1 MTNLSVSQRSLPLL
15 PIAVVVF
22 IGFLTMG
29 LALPILP
36 LHVHHTLGMNETV
49 VGVVA
54 GAQFAAALLS
64 RISAGVLA
72 DTRGARL
79 STQVGLLAA
88 ALSGIV
94 YHLSLLLLATPVSSV
109 VVLIGGRLLIGC
121 AESFVVTGTL
131 AWGVALVGP
140 QNAGKVIAWVGI
152 AMYAAYAVAAPAGV
166 YLYAHYGFAGIASA
180 TVIVPLVALACVVP
194 LPPVTPA
201 AQHPAPFY
209 KVIGAVWLPGLGLAF
224 CSVGFGAITAFIAL
238 LYANKA
244 WGGTS
249 LVFTIFGVA
258 FIVARLFFS
267 HLPDKIGGAKVA
279 LVCVLIEAA
288 GQLLI
293 WLAPDPIV
301 AYVGTALTGF
311 GYSLAFPG
319 FGVEAVRF
327 APPQSRG
334 VAMGAYVAFLDI
346 SLGVANPALGVVA
359 HHVDVSA
366 VYLASGGV
374 VFCASLVAMRLLM
387 ARSAS
392 SRP

>member
-346 SLGVANPALGVVA
+346 SLGVANPVLGVVA

-366 VYLASGGV
+366 VYLASGVV

-392 SRP
+392 SRL

>member
-1 MTNLSVSQRSLPLL
+1 
-15 PIAVVVF
+15 
-22 IGFLTMG
+22 
-29 LALPILP
+29 
-36 LHVHHTLGMNETV
+36 
-49 VGVVA
+49 
-54 GAQFAAALLS
+54 
-64 RISAGVLA
+64 
-72 DTRGARL
+72 
-79 STQVGLLAA
+79 
-88 ALSGIV
+88 
-94 YHLSLLLLATPVSSV
+94 
-109 VVLIGGRLLIGC
+109 
-121 AESFVVTGTL
+121 
-131 AWGVALVGP
+131 
-140 QNAGKVIAWVGI
+140 
-152 AMYAAYAVAAPAGV
+152 
-166 YLYAHYGFAGIASA
+166 
-180 TVIVPLVALACVVP
+180 VALACVVP
-194 LPPVTPA
+194 LPPVAPA

-249 LVFTIFGVA
+249 LVFTIFGIA

-293 WLAPDPIV
+293 WLAPDPMV

-319 FGVEAVRF
+319 FGVEAVRV

-346 SLGVANPALGVVA
+346 SLGLANPMLGVVA
-359 HHVDVSA
+359 HHANVSA
-366 VYLASGGV
+366 VYLVSGII
-374 VFCASLVAMRLLM
+374 VFCGSLVAVRLLM

-392 SRP
+392 SPS